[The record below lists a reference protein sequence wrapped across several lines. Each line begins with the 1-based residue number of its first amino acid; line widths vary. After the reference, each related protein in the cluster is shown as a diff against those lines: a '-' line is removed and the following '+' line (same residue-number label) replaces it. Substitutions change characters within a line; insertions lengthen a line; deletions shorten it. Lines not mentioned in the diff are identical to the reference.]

1 MADLSLMD
9 LEERSPLP
17 FPLIGNDLIYGVYCT
32 VEEERLVPSPFPS
45 CNGRTIILLLRIVN
59 TYRLPTVRLFTVDR
73 PLEDK
78 PCQ

>member
-32 VEEERLVPSPFPS
+32 VEEERSPLPFPHATVAPS
-45 CNGRTIILLLRIVN
+45 IL
-59 TYRLPTVRLFTVDR
+59 Y
-73 PLEDK
+73 
-78 PCQ
+78 